1 MKKLFF
7 LSFLFCTL
15 NVFSVSNRF
24 TINGKIEGVSS
35 GTAELSFYELSNN
48 KFENI
53 KYTSFVHQGIFL
65 FKGNLKEPV
74 RAELEIGVTR
84 ITFYLEPQS
93 MDLYISKNLPNKFKL
108 NGSKTQNE
116 SDKFEMSIQNFNIPL
131 TEMKNQF
138 QEIFH
143 QLDTIQQ
150 DNKNYKTLVV
160 QKEIIFAKRDSILKL
175 RTAKEINFIRSNRNS
190 YYPALSNII
199 VVLVSQGYLSVD
211 SATVLFNHLS
221 EKIRNSVSG
230 KQTYNYLKIRNDVV
244 IGKMAPNFVVPDM
257 NGELVNLSDY
267 QGKKYVLLDFW
278 ASWCIPCLKGLP
290 HMKELFEKYNDK
302 GLQIIGVSCDQK
314 RNDWLASISK
324 NKISIWPQ
332 VLTVQS
338 LEKVSQGYVSEEDIQ
353 QKYPTDGV
361 PKYILIDKTGKI
373 IGKWVGYS
381 VEDEKD
387 QDILLKKIFET
398 N

>member
-278 ASWCIPCLKGLP
+278 TSWCIPCLKGLP

>member
-1 MKKLFF
+1 
-7 LSFLFCTL
+7 
-15 NVFSVSNRF
+15 
-24 TINGKIEGVSS
+24 
-35 GTAELSFYELSNN
+35 
-48 KFENI
+48 
-53 KYTSFVHQGIFL
+53 
-65 FKGNLKEPV
+65 
-74 RAELEIGVTR
+74 
-84 ITFYLEPQS
+84 
-93 MDLYISKNLPNKFKL
+93 
-108 NGSKTQNE
+108 
-116 SDKFEMSIQNFNIPL
+116 
-131 TEMKNQF
+131 MKNQF

>member
-74 RAELEIGVTR
+74 RAEIEIGVTR

-278 ASWCIPCLKGLP
+278 TSWCIPCLKGLP

>member
-74 RAELEIGVTR
+74 RAELEIGETR

-278 ASWCIPCLKGLP
+278 TSWCIPCLKGLP

>member
-138 QEIFH
+138 QEIFN

-332 VLTVQS
+332 VLTVKS